1 MSQLHNTQINQVD
14 YYLIMDIFTNTIY
27 EKFRT
32 KAAANNFIN
41 NHPLKED
48 LKLIIN
54 PKYVTTRIK

>member
-1 MSQLHNTQINQVD
+1 
-14 YYLIMDIFTNTIY
+14 MDIFTNTIY

-41 NHPLKED
+41 NHILKED

-54 PKYVTTRIK
+54 PKYVTTNK